1 MIEKETFKPGR
12 DLFAAAEGIS
22 YLEKERFGPRLWAGD
37 ASLWPSGAADP
48 SIAGECLGWV
58 RVAGKM
64 KPAVESLAEFARE
77 VRSAGFRRVVLMG
90 MGGSSMTPLVFRN
103 AFPPSA
109 LGLTLSVLDTT
120 DPGTILRVER
130 EAPVGETFFIS
141 SGKSGT
147 TAETSALT
155 EYFFAGVEA
164 VKKAR
169 AGESFAA
176 ITDPG
181 TALADYAARRGFRRT
196 FLNFRDIGGRFS
208 ALSYFGLVPAALM
221 GIDCEGILERAIR
234 VERAFA
240 NAAPVSETPGLSL
253 GAWLGALAK
262 NGRNKLTFV
271 LPARLAAFGM
281 WLEQLIAESTG
292 KEGKGIL
299 PVVGERVGLPEV
311 YGSDRAFVV
320 VETSGENTGALVD
333 PLEAAG
339 FPIIRIRVPEMI
351 DLGREFLRWE
361 IATATASAILGINPF
376 DQPNV
381 QESKSRTIRLLNLI
395 ERGGDA
401 LPGGK
406 LPKDRAGDGIAGIAA
421 FLAKA
426 RPGDYA
432 AIQAYFAENPET
444 DALLERL
451 RLLIRDRLGLA
462 TTVGYGPRFLHS
474 TGQFHK
480 GGPNTGL
487 FLQLTADDE
496 EDIPV
501 PGKPYSF
508 GVLKRAQA
516 RGDLEALRERG
527 RRVHT
532 AHLGPD
538 LARDL
543 AAICRLMEGMGPK
556 II

>member
-1 MIEKETFKPGR
+1 MIEGQTFKPGK
-12 DLFAAAEGIS
+12 DHLDTAEVYS
-22 YLEKERFGPRLWAGD
+22 RLEKERFGPRLWSGD
-37 ASLWPSGAADP
+37 ASLWSPGTANLNAV
-48 SIAGECLGWV
+48 GESLGWL

-64 KPAVESLAEFARE
+64 AAAVGTLVEFANE
-77 VRSAGFRRVVLMG
+77 VRGAGFSRVVLMG

-103 AFPPSA
+103 AFPASDH
-109 LGLTLSVLDTT
+109 GLPLSVLDTT
-120 DPGTILRVER
+120 DPGSILDVER
-130 EAPVGETFFIS
+130 KAPVGETFFVS

-155 EYFFAGVEA
+155 DYFFSGVEA
-164 VKKAR
+164 LKKTR
-169 AGESFAA
+169 AGENFAA

-181 TALADYAARRGFRRT
+181 TALAGSAARRGFRRT

-221 GIDCEGILERAIR
+221 GIDLEGLLEGAISLERAFSSA
-234 VERAFA
+234 E
-240 NAAPVSETPGLSL
+240 PVSENPGLLL
-253 GAWLGALAK
+253 GVWLGALAER
-262 NGRNKLTFV
+262 GRNKLTFV
-271 LPARLAAFGM
+271 LPAKLGAFGM

-292 KEGKGIL
+292 KEGRGIL
-299 PVVGERVGLPEV
+299 PVVGERIGPPEA
-311 YGSDRAFVV
+311 YGPDRAFVV
-320 VETSGENTGALVD
+320 VGTFGEDQGALVD

-339 FPIIRIRVPEMI
+339 FPIIRIRVREMI

-381 QESKSRTIRLLNLI
+381 QESKSRTNRLLGLI

-401 LPGGK
+401 PGER
-406 LPKDRAGDGIAGIAA
+406 LPKEREGEGIAGIAA
-421 FLAKA
+421 FLESA
-426 RPGDYA
+426 RPGDYV
-432 AIQAYFAENPET
+432 AIQAYLAENPGT
-444 DALLERL
+444 DALLEQI
-451 RLLIRDRLGLA
+451 RLLIRDRLRLA

-487 FLQLTADDE
+487 FLQLTADDP

-516 RGDLEALRERG
+516 KGDLEALRERG
-527 RRVHT
+527 RRVHPV
-532 AHLGPD
+532 HLGPD

-543 AAICRLMEGMGPK
+543 ETIRGLVERIRQEKP
-556 II
+556 